1 MCAFCIQLCGAG
13 SKIIQ
18 CHVFCYIQH
27 CSDLHMFNVE
37 FSTSLTC
44 RERER
49 MLAQSLGPPIVPLG
63 KADMPRFTGGGFNLK
78 QTHKSVA

>member
-1 MCAFCIQLCGAG
+1 MVQGVKSYNVMCSVIYNTALIFT
-13 SKIIQ
+13 
-18 CHVFCYIQH
+18 
-27 CSDLHMFNVE
+27 FNVE